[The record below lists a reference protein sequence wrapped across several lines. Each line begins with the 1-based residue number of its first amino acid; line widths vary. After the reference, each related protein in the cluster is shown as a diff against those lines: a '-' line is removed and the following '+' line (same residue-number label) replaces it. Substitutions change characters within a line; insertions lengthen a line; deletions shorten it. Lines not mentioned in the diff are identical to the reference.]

1 MNDIKNENQPEKETN
16 PHDARA
22 AKGWKFMALGSFI
35 GFLAGTFL
43 KVVTVLVMAFFFIRE
58 VV

>member
-22 AKGWKFMALGSFI
+22 AKVKIHGIWEVL
-35 GFLAGTFL
+35 LAF
-43 KVVTVLVMAFFFIRE
+43 
-58 VV
+58 